1 MKIYKNKVFSKW
13 ALKAGLID
21 KMLVTAVVEM
31 EGGLVD
37 AELGGHIFKK
47 RVAIGG
53 RGKSSGVRTLL
64 AYKINNKAFFIY
76 GFEKSARTNI
86 TNDELKAL
94 KLYAKI
100 LLKFNDK
107 ELKQAVENG
116 VLIEV
121 EK

>member
-1 MKIYKNKVFSKW
+1 MKIYKNKAFSKW
-13 ALKAGLID
+13 ALKTGLLD
-21 KMLVTAVVEM
+21 QMLVTAVVEM
-31 EGGLVD
+31 EDGLVD

-47 RVAIGG
+47 RVSVGN
-53 RGKSSGVRTLL
+53 RGKSGGVRTLL

-76 GFEKSARTNI
+76 GFEKSARANI

-94 KLYAKI
+94 KLYAKM
-100 LLKFNDK
+100 LLKYTDR

-121 EK
+121 KK